1 MRATIATLVLW
12 AFLAGGCTTAPPPE
26 VASAISQEHR
36 PLLETAPNFRDIGG
50 YRTVDGHRVR
60 RGLIYRSDQLNFLSD
75 DDLAR
80 MDALGIRLVADL
92 RTEGE
97 RRQEPDRIPAHAQA
111 LVLDVA
117 ADAADTLGGDMH
129 KTQAAIA
136 AGKGKEL
143 LVAANRDFVSL
154 PSARAAYGT
163 LLRRLARGQEDVV
176 IYHCTAGKD
185 RTGWA
190 TAIILTLLGVP
201 RETVMADYLAS
212 NRMLAGK
219 NAATLAT
226 MRATGS
232 VVSPALYEQ
241 VLTVRPEYLQSAFNE
256 VTLRYGTF
264 DNYVRKGLGLSEA
277 DITALRQRHLQ

>member
-97 RRQEPDRIPAHAQA
+97 RRQEPDRIPADAQA

-176 IYHCTAGKD
+176 VYHCTAGKD

-219 NAATLAT
+219 NATTLAT

>member
-1 MRATIATLVLW
+1 MRATIATLILW

-26 VASAISQEHR
+26 VASTISQEHR

-50 YRTVDGHRVR
+50 YRTSDGHRVR

-75 DDLAR
+75 GDLTR
-80 MDALGIRLVADL
+80 MDALGIRLVVDL

-97 RRQEPDRIPAHAQA
+97 RRREPDRMPPRAQA

-176 IYHCTAGKD
+176 VYHCTAGKD

-201 RETVMADYLAS
+201 RDAVMTDYLAS

-219 NAATLAT
+219 NAATLTT
-226 MRATGS
+226 MRAAGN

-256 VTLRYGTF
+256 VTQRYGTF
-264 DNYVRKGLGLSEA
+264 DNYVRKGLDLSEA
-277 DITALRQRHLQ
+277 DITTLRQRLLQ